1 MNHKVKRKKA
11 HEESMWRFYES
22 SARHGVE
29 NEAEDSIWGPD
40 QRTPPNLG
48 LNLVT

>member
-1 MNHKVKRKKA
+1 MNNKVKRKKA
-11 HEESMWRFYES
+11 HEESMWGFYES

-29 NEAEDSIWGPD
+29 NEAEGPD

-48 LNLVT
+48 LDLVT